1 MLILGMLIFGTI
13 LTLAVFFVFFITK
26 EKITEIKNILEKIEQ
41 DIVLLSAVLNEIRL
55 KHLKKLGLRYLFS
68 IAHGLN
74 NQSMSLSTLQEVAL
88 EEGFPI
94 LKVFKSAH
102 EYRNDID
109 VQDITYQL
117 KMRRKVQ
124 EDLQFNANYSKA
136 PFLFLGIWWLI
147 TISMIVSTQ
156 NSLHFTAF
164 LFWLITLYFTISS
177 TLTYYKDID
186 QFTIKL
192 KRRFSAE

>member
-1 MLILGMLIFGTI
+1 MLVFGAI
-13 LTLAVFFVFFITK
+13 LTLAVFFVFFIGK
-26 EKITEIKNILEKIEQ
+26 EKITEIRNILEKVEQ
-41 DIVLLSAVLNEIRL
+41 DIVLLNTVLNEIRL
-55 KHLKKLGLRYLFS
+55 KHLKKLGLKYLFS
-68 IAHGLN
+68 IAYGLN
-74 NQSMSLSTLQEVAL
+74 HHQPMSLSTLQEVAL

-147 TISMIVSTQ
+147 TISMVVSTQ

-164 LFWLITLYFTISS
+164 WFWVIALYFTISS

-186 QFTIKL
+186 QFTKKL
-192 KRRFSAE
+192 KRHCSVE

>member
-1 MLILGMLIFGTI
+1 MLVFGAI
-13 LTLAVFFVFFITK
+13 LTLAVFFVFFIGK
-26 EKITEIKNILEKIEQ
+26 EKITEIRNILEKVEQ
-41 DIVLLSAVLNEIRL
+41 DIVLLNTVLNEIRL
-55 KHLKKLGLRYLFS
+55 KHLKKLGLKYLLS
-68 IAHGLN
+68 IAYGLN
-74 NQSMSLSTLQEVAL
+74 HHQSMSLSTLQEVAL

-117 KMRRKVQ
+117 KIRRKVQ

-147 TISMIVSTQ
+147 TISMVVSTQ
-156 NSLHFTAF
+156 NSLHLTAF
-164 LFWLITLYFTISS
+164 WFWVIALYFTISS

-186 QFTIKL
+186 QFTKKL
-192 KRRFSAE
+192 KRYCSVE